1 MSVLEIYI
9 NYFMALPFSI
19 LLSLQEIIISMHS
32 SEVSSLHVSPQL
44 KTPQS
49 NNLDVL
55 KAISHLTELV
65 VGLKSTVE
73 SMDQRLYTLETA
85 LLTQNVNV
93 LFVCLCTYTCSLHCS
108 SNQQFMD
115 LTCLLPFT
123 GSHTSHTT
131 VLHAE

>member
-1 MSVLEIYI
+1 MSVLEIYMY
-9 NYFMALPFSI
+9 YFMALPFSI

-49 NNLDVL
+49 SNLDVL

-73 SMDQRLYTLETA
+73 SMDQRLYSLETA
-85 LLTQNVNV
+85 LLAQNVNV

-108 SNQQFMD
+108 RINSTWISLVFY
-115 LTCLLPFT
+115 LFT